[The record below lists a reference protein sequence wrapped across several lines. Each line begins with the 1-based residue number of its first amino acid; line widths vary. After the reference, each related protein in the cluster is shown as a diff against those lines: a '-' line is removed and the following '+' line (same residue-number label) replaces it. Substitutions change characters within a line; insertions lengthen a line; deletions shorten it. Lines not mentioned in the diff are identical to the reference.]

1 MVGFGGDLAWC
12 SFKNWCL
19 SKAKLSVDMV
29 LLLRTS
35 LRLMTARSL
44 THRLTTLGE
53 VYQQWNLIFCM
64 VNSDLL
70 PSFPQLSNQCE
81 GESVCTANMQQTFKN
96 AQEVGWSW
104 RSDPCVFS
112 QLFVWAGKLR
122 CICLTTGET
131 AENLRRL
138 YLESVHASCVVRWRV
153 IAFLMKT
160 NVEHCTGL
168 L

>member
-1 MVGFGGDLAWC
+1 MNICNMFGFMVGGG
-12 SFKNWCL
+12 
-19 SKAKLSVDMV
+19 
-29 LLLRTS
+29 
-35 LRLMTARSL
+35 
-44 THRLTTLGE
+44 G
-53 VYQQWNLIFCM
+53 YQQWILIFCM
-64 VNSDLL
+64 ITSELF
-70 PSFPQLSNQCE
+70 PFFPQLSTQCE
-81 GESVCTANMQQTFKN
+81 GESVCTANMEQTFKN
-96 AQEVGWSW
+96 AQGVGWSW
-104 RSDPCVFS
+104 RSDPRVFS

-153 IAFLMKT
+153 IALLMKT